1 MSVRRRLPSPISL
14 ALVLAAC
21 GDSGGDTAGASTTV
35 TTAPATAGTAQT
47 SGEPTSGA
55 GTTAAETADAASTT
69 GATAADTTAA
79 GSATTDAATTGDAST
94 TGATVSTS
102 SGGTTEQASGTTGQA
117 SGTTGG
123 PVCGDGVVS
132 PGETCDDGSGV
143 GCDTDHD
150 GGDGTCVPAGMCS
163 PGYVLAGPDCV
174 AELWVDHVHIM
185 VDNTCKMQ
193 VTPSSFTVQPGQK
206 LRLDYHNHSVDY
218 PVDVWMHYNGG
229 YTDLQPGATWMEK
242 YEHCFGPAP
251 SEGWAKISTAC
262 SEYVLPIHCL

>member
-1 MSVRRRLPSPISL
+1 MRVAVPAKNSSTKALDRLFGVEPPP
-14 ALVLAAC
+14 AAKKLRELLYC
-21 GDSGGDTAGASTTV
+21 AFFV
-35 TTAPATAGTAQT
+35 
-47 SGEPTSGA
+47 
-55 GTTAAETADAASTT
+55 
-69 GATAADTTAA
+69 
-79 GSATTDAATTGDAST
+79 
-94 TGATVSTS
+94 
-102 SGGTTEQASGTTGQA
+102 
-117 SGTTGG
+117 
-123 PVCGDGVVS
+123 
-132 PGETCDDGSGV
+132 
-143 GCDTDHD
+143 TDH
-150 GGDGTCVPAGMCS
+150 TTHF
-163 PGYVLAGPDCV
+163 YVLAGPDCV